1 MSEDVAE
8 EDYCETAARR
18 DDPDRWLASLFAPDA
33 ARPDLNALLAFNG
46 ELARTREQVSQAM
59 LGEIRLQ
66 WWRDAIEGIYAGN
79 PRAHPVVRTLAQA
92 VARHDL
98 ARPLFDR
105 LIDART
111 DDLYETPPVNL
122 AALEAY
128 ADGTSAQLNRLL
140 LAALGV
146 RDERVIAAG
155 DAIGMAWSLTGLV
168 RAAAAHAAL
177 HRIHLPAD
185 WMAEAGTDRDRFFL
199 TPSAAESCAV
209 LRRIGARAQHH
220 LEAARKLAPRM
231 PREARPVLLLG
242 RLARLYL
249 ERLERA
255 GFDPS
260 DARIEA
266 GMPRRQL
273 ALLLAAWR
281 GRF

>member
-111 DDLYETPPVNL
+111 DDQFVTELLRQKRYSLLWES
-122 AALEAY
+122 
-128 ADGTSAQLNRLL
+128 TSRWVDARRFNRLATL
-140 LAALGV
+140 P
-146 RDERVIAAG
+146 RDNTTEHVVHASFPIPESEELTRGGNIA
-155 DAIGMAWSLTGLV
+155 
-168 RAAAAHAAL
+168 
-177 HRIHLPAD
+177 
-185 WMAEAGTDRDRFFL
+185 
-199 TPSAAESCAV
+199 C
-209 LRRIGARAQHH
+209 Q
-220 LEAARKLAPRM
+220 
-231 PREARPVLLLG
+231 
-242 RLARLYL
+242 
-249 ERLERA
+249 
-255 GFDPS
+255 
-260 DARIEA
+260 
-266 GMPRRQL
+266 
-273 ALLLAAWR
+273 
-281 GRF
+281 

>member
-1 MSEDVAE
+1 MSEDVAD

-18 DDPDRWLASLFAPDA
+18 DDPDRWLAALFAPDA

-46 ELARTREQVSQAM
+46 ELARTREQVSQPM

-79 PRAHPVVRTLAQA
+79 PRAHPVVRALAQA
-92 VARHDL
+92 IGRHEL

-111 DDLYETPPVNL
+111 DDLYETPPADL
-122 AALEAY
+122 AALETY
-128 ADGTSAQLNRLL
+128 ADATSAGLDRLL
-140 LAALGV
+140 LATLGV

-155 DAIGMAWSLTGLV
+155 DAIGFAWSLTGLV

-177 HRIHLPAD
+177 RRVHLPAD

-199 TPSAAESCAV
+199 TPVTSESRAV
-209 LRRIGARAQHH
+209 LRRICGRAQHH
-220 LEAARKLAPRM
+220 LEAARQLAPRM

-249 ERLERA
+249 DRLERA
-255 GFDPS
+255 GFDPR
-260 DARIEA
+260 DAGIEI

-273 ALLLAAWR
+273 ALLVAAWR
-281 GRF
+281 GRV